1 MNIKHKKSCGNVFK
15 DLEIENPEQEVIKF
29 KMEKNIA
36 MLKETIDD
44 LDSILNVIWD
54 TMLPDEKGIV
64 DGIGK
69 KLDIIL
75 QNLKE
80 EKGE

>member
-1 MNIKHKKSCGNVFK
+1 M
-15 DLEIENPEQEVIKF
+15 DE
-29 KMEKNIA
+29 NIA
-36 MLKETIDD
+36 MLQETIED

-69 KLDIIL
+69 KLDTIL